1 MSMAKAAKVREQPNL
16 AKSTVADLNVIM
28 GDGKVSSLTELLLD
42 IFLRTLSKL
51 VSMDSVDLALSF
63 KL

>member
-1 MSMAKAAKVREQPNL
+1 MSMAKVAQVRQQPNL
-16 AKSTVADLNVIM
+16 ANSTMADLNVIM

-42 IFLRTLSKL
+42 IFLRTVSIL